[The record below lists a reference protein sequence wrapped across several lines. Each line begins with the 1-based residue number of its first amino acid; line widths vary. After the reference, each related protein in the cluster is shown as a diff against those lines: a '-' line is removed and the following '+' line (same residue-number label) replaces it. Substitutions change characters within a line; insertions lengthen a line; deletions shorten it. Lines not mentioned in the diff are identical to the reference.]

1 MFSNM
6 ILIMYKTEYSLFRYQ
21 NKNYFIYWIIIFS
34 LSFCSQ
40 THARDDSGLGL
51 DELLMMELSEL
62 ANIEVSLASRIGEKQ
77 FQAPAAIYVLTKKD
91 IRRSGLRRLPEIL
104 RLVPGLHVAKLDA
117 NKWAVSSR
125 NSLSRFTS
133 TMLVMIDGRHVYS
146 PFYAGVYWESQDTFI
161 EDIERIEVVRGP
173 GGPLWGANAVDGII
187 NIITKT
193 AKDTLGTKAYALVGT
208 GEMKNEVGV
217 RYGDKTKADVN
228 YRFFAKSYRT
238 DKGEYLDANVSTN
251 TGLMP
256 IGSDANDE
264 GTAQQIG
271 FRADWNTGGDTY
283 MFQGNAYQGNFD
295 EDRVVSGARVPNTI
309 MSEGQNL
316 VLNWQRALGG
326 SDSLSLNVFYD
337 QITRNDMILHNDE
350 TTFDVDLQHTLFIS
364 NHSFSWGLGYRYY
377 ENQADITDPSSCSGT
392 TPCFAVDPATKD
404 LSTWSAFI
412 QDRIAISDTFS
423 LILGSKFEDNE
434 YTGFEYQPT
443 LRGLWTLNEDTT
455 YWVAATRAIRV
466 PDRVNTDGILD
477 FGAFTVPIG
486 DKNKESF
493 VNFTY
498 ELGYRKRISN
508 TTLIDGTV
516 FYSDYRNTIQGA
528 TASGIEDVYGLE
540 AYIKYQY
547 DPRLRMEWGYAF
559 HEGHTALASGGE
571 RSLPRLPK
579 HSINLR
585 AYYDLADDKE
595 LDAMVYFVDESK
607 STTGIRNIP
616 SYTRIDLR
624 YGWKASKKVDMSILF
639 SNMLD
644 DTHAESSDTTKI
656 NTGTNRGAMLKLT
669 YAY

>member
-1 MFSNM
+1 MFPNM
-6 ILIMYKTEYSLFRYQ
+6 VLTMYKMEYSLLSYQ
-21 NKNYFIYWIIIFS
+21 NKNYLIYWIIIFS
-34 LSFCSQ
+34 LSICSP
-40 THARDDSGLGL
+40 THARDDASLGL
-51 DELLMMELSEL
+51 DELLMMELREL

-125 NSLSRFTS
+125 NTASRFTS

-187 NIITKT
+187 NVITKT
-193 AKDTLGTKAYALVGT
+193 AKDTLGTKAYALVGS

-217 RYGDKTKADVN
+217 RYGNKTKSDVN
-228 YRFFAKSYRT
+228 YRFFAKSYQT
-238 DKGEYLDANVSTN
+238 DKGEYLDADVSTN

-256 IGSDANDE
+256 IGADANDE
-264 GTAQQIG
+264 GTAQQVG
-271 FRADWNTGGDTY
+271 FRADWNSGKDAY
-283 MFQGNAYQGNFD
+283 MFQGNAYQGDFD
-295 EDRVVSGARVPNTI
+295 EDRVVGGARVPNTI

-316 VLNWQRALGG
+316 VFNWQRTLGS
-326 SDSLSLNVFYD
+326 SDSLSMNVFYD
-337 QITRNDMILHNDE
+337 QINRDDMILHNDE
-350 TTFDVDLQHTLFIS
+350 TTFDLDLQHTMLIS
-364 NHSFSWGLGYRYY
+364 NHNLTWGLGYRYY
-377 ENQADITDPSSCSGT
+377 DNQANITDPSSCGFA
-392 TPCFAVDPATKD
+392 TPCFAVEPTTKD

-423 LILGSKFEDNE
+423 LIVGSKFEDND

-443 LRGLWTLNEDTT
+443 LRGLWTPNEDTS
-455 YWVAATRAIRV
+455 YWAAVTRAVRI

-477 FGAFTVPIG
+477 FGGGTTVSIG
-486 DKNKESF
+486 DKDQQSYINY
-493 VNFTY
+493 TY
-498 ELGYRKRISN
+498 ELGYRKRLSN

-516 FYSDYRNTIQGA
+516 FYSDYRNTIQNG
-528 TASGIEDVYGLE
+528 SGVDDVYGLE
-540 AYIKYQY
+540 GYIKYQY
-547 DPRLRMEWGYAF
+547 GPRLRLEWGYSF

-571 RSLPRLPK
+571 RPLSRLPK

-585 AYYDLADDKE
+585 AYYDLANDKE
-595 LDAMVYFVDESK
+595 LDAMVYYVEESK
-607 STTGIRNIP
+607 SIVGTRNIP

-624 YGWKASKKVDMSILF
+624 YGWKASKKLGMSILI

-644 DTHAESSDTTKI
+644 DTHAESADSTKI